1 MLKIETRR
9 IIVTLPES
17 LLGDLKRFV
26 PARKRNQVIVA
37 ATEEALRK
45 MKLLAA
51 LEETAGAWTDENH
64 PGLTSPEDVDLWLRD
79 VRSRWRTSPA
89 DGEDGVG

>member
-1 MLKIETRR
+1 MLKAPTRR

-26 PARKRNQVIVA
+26 PARKRNEVIVA
-37 ATEEALRK
+37 ATEELVRK
-45 MKLLAA
+45 MRLLAV

-64 PGLTSPEDVDLWLRD
+64 PDLATPGDVETWLRD
-79 VRSRWRTSPA
+79 VRARWRTSPPE
-89 DGEDGVG
+89 GEDAVG